1 MKHYMNYHVSVH
13 TVDAIVTPGC
23 STSQSLALAADPSKV
38 RLAYRS
44 ETGVQQAIHRGKAR
58 VWPSGNTYHLL
69 GV

>member
-1 MKHYMNYHVSVH
+1 
-13 TVDAIVTPGC
+13 
-23 STSQSLALAADPSKV
+23 LAADPSKV